1 MSDDGETCETTM
13 KRTRKQSND
22 ETSESSVERPLKMSG
37 AELGKKLLVDT
48 DKAPKLPKSAAQR
61 DATRRV
67 VVVLCG
73 ANLETV
79 KIGHGKEQRYGLLN
93 CDDHQ
98 GVLKKHNK
106 NPADYRPDITHQ
118 CLLTLLDSPLN
129 KAGRLQVY
137 ILTNKNVL
145 IEVNPHVR
153 IPRTYKR
160 FAGLMGLH
168 LLTVTNS
175 RQCNCCINCPF
186 DHLQE
191 RRNYSK

>member
-1 MSDDGETCETTM
+1 MPKKSKIDAEKSIERSSSSDE
-13 KRTRKQSND
+13 
-22 ETSESSVERPLKMSG
+22 ERPRKLTSTHSG
-37 AELGKKLLVDT
+37 AEMGKRLLVDA
-48 DKAPKLPKSAAQR
+48 DKPPKLPKTAAQK
-61 DATRRV
+61 DAARRV
-67 VVVLCG
+67 IVVLCG

-79 KIGHGKEQRYGLLN
+79 KVGHGKEQRYALLN

-160 FAGLMGLH
+160 FAGLMGTFGLEDA
-168 LLTVTNS
+168 N
-175 RQCNCCINCPF
+175 
-186 DHLQE
+186 
-191 RRNYSK
+191 